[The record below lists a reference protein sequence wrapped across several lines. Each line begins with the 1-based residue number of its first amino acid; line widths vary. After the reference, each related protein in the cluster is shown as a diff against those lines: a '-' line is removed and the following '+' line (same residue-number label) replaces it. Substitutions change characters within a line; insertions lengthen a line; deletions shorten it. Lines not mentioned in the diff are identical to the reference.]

1 MKVVTASVLALALA
15 AGAFAQETVAGERR
29 ENQQERIGNGV
40 ANGAL
45 TAGETTRLERQ
56 EAGINHEIRH
66 DRLANGGALTNQ
78 EKRQINR
85 QQNRMSR
92 EIYRDKH
99 NSARQ
104 HYGNNEVDARRENQQ
119 GRIAGGIKSGQLTAG
134 ETARLEAHQA
144 AINREVHRERA
155 ANGGRL
161 TGREWARV
169 NRQQNRQS
177 ANIYRKKHNGVVGS
191 R

>member
-1 MKVVTASVLALALA
+1 MRLVTVSVLALALA
-15 AGAFAQETVAGERR
+15 SAAFAQESVAGQRR

-40 ANGAL
+40 ANGSL
-45 TAGETTRLERQ
+45 TAGETTHLERQ

-66 DRLANGGALTNQ
+66 DRLANGGKLTNQ
-78 EKRQINR
+78 ERRQINR

-99 NSARQ
+99 NAARQ
-104 HYGNNEVDARRENQQ
+104 RYGNNEVGARRENQQ
-119 GRIAGGIKSGQLTAG
+119 DRIANGIKSGQLTAG
-134 ETARLEAHQA
+134 ETARLEGHQA
-144 AINREVHRERA
+144 AINREVYRDRA

-161 TGREWARV
+161 TAGERARV